1 MTLESSYRDMR
12 AVENAIWEIVESVS
26 AASKVPFQKRFHQG
40 NYSGAVKHIEKK
52 YGPKVVKHP
61 KVQDAL
67 RKANEEIE
75 KFNETMQMG
84 GDNKK
89 KSMPQI
95 KKDMEKAV
103 DKANAKL
110 KEGES
115 YAQKMAKG
123 FEKPKTLNKNV
134 KKKEVNKPGQSYAQK
149 IATNMKEDEMKDK
162 CGEGEYWCNKDQK
175 CKPIPD
181 GHKVDKDGILVKE
194 FKNYN
199 VTHKPSGKK
208 YRVTAMHSKSAADK
222 ARAQHGGSASRY
234 SGTSTSD
241 FHVEEIQLDELS
253 PETKKSYI
261 AKAQKKITD
270 HEKFRDYQNK
280 SMDKEPGKFSKSDK
294 AFVNKKMDKD
304 LHKHR
309 VGIKRAASK
318 LRSEETIQE
327 EFIVEKLDAGLKSAL
342 DRVKKR
348 INRLPAIKKMAA
360 VDEISGYLLR
370 GSDQ

>member
-12 AVENAIWEIVESVS
+12 AVEDAVWEIVESVS

-52 YGPKVVKHP
+52 YGPKVAKHP

-110 KEGES
+110 
-115 YAQKMAKG
+115 
-123 FEKPKTLNKNV
+123 
-134 KKKEVNKPGQSYAQK
+134 
-149 IATNMKEDEMKDK
+149 KEDEMKDK

-208 YRVTAMHSKSAADK
+208 YRVTAMHSKSAAQK

>member
-110 KEGES
+110 KE
-115 YAQKMAKG
+115 
-123 FEKPKTLNKNV
+123 
-134 KKKEVNKPGQSYAQK
+134 
-149 IATNMKEDEMKDK
+149 DEIKDK

>member
-1 MTLESSYRDMR
+1 MTIESTYRDMR
-12 AVENAIWEIVESVS
+12 AVEDAVWEIVESVS

-67 RKANEEIE
+67 RRANEEIE

-110 KEGES
+110 
-115 YAQKMAKG
+115 
-123 FEKPKTLNKNV
+123 
-134 KKKEVNKPGQSYAQK
+134 
-149 IATNMKEDEMKDK
+149 KEDEMKDK

-261 AKAQKKITD
+261 SKAQKKITD

>member
-1 MTLESSYRDMR
+1 MTIESTYRDMR
-12 AVENAIWEIVESVS
+12 AVEDAVWEIVESVS

-52 YGPKVVKHP
+52 YGPKVAKHP

-110 KEGES
+110 
-115 YAQKMAKG
+115 
-123 FEKPKTLNKNV
+123 
-134 KKKEVNKPGQSYAQK
+134 
-149 IATNMKEDEMKDK
+149 KEDEMKDK

-208 YRVTAMHSKSAADK
+208 YRVTAMHRKSAADK

-234 SGTSTSD
+234 SGTSSSD

>member
-1 MTLESSYRDMR
+1 MTIESTYRDMR
-12 AVENAIWEIVESVS
+12 AVEDAVWEIVESVS

-52 YGPKVVKHP
+52 YGPKVAKHP

-75 KFNETMQMG
+75 KFNETIQMG

-110 KEGES
+110 KEE
-115 YAQKMAKG
+115 
-123 FEKPKTLNKNV
+123 
-134 KKKEVNKPGQSYAQK
+134 
-149 IATNMKEDEMKDK
+149 DK

-194 FKNYN
+194 E
-199 VTHKPSGKK
+199 T
-208 YRVTAMHSKSAADK
+208 
-222 ARAQHGGSASRY
+222 
-234 SGTSTSD
+234 
-241 FHVEEIQLDELS
+241 QLDELS

>member
-1 MTLESSYRDMR
+1 MPRVMKVRCCPAFCSSC
-12 AVENAIWEIVESVS
+12 ELLIVSGV
-26 AASKVPFQKRFHQG
+26 QG
-40 NYSGAVKHIEKK
+40 
-52 YGPKVVKHP
+52 
-61 KVQDAL
+61 
-67 RKANEEIE
+67 
-75 KFNETMQMG
+75 
-84 GDNKK
+84 
-89 KSMPQI
+89 
-95 KKDMEKAV
+95 
-103 DKANAKL
+103 
-110 KEGES
+110 
-115 YAQKMAKG
+115 
-123 FEKPKTLNKNV
+123 
-134 KKKEVNKPGQSYAQK
+134 
-149 IATNMKEDEMKDK
+149 
-162 CGEGEYWCNKDQK
+162 GEG
-175 CKPIPD
+175 
-181 GHKVDKDGILVKE
+181 G
-194 FKNYN
+194 
-199 VTHKPSGKK
+199 
-208 YRVTAMHSKSAADK
+208 AD
-222 ARAQHGGSASRY
+222 ARRAQHGGSASRY

-261 AKAQKKITD
+261 SKAQKKITD